1 MKYVKC
7 LCVCKL
13 SAQDIWNNKKEN
25 QRLYHKKW
33 TQKTCLKQITLSKSK
48 SILLNHPVQWQQNK
62 WIAGNIHSTQKTKM
76 QTTKH
81 YWKRFVCQLELK
93 FVQLFMVFILIHFF
107 FTAKLA
113 VQTAQL
119 RNSQTAQHWGTVV
132 AYTLLGAYFEP
143 CFYNWDFSIIAI
155 YHFQYYLFPSGCFCL
170 SDNFFW

>member
-13 SAQDIWNNKKEN
+13 SVQDIWNNKKEN
-25 QRLYHKKW
+25 QRFYHKKC
-33 TQKTCLKQITLSKSK
+33 TQKICLKQITLSKSK
-48 SILLNHPVQWQQNK
+48 SILLNHPVQWEQNK

-81 YWKRFVCQLELK
+81 HWKRFVCQLELK
-93 FVQLFMVFILIHFF
+93 FVQLLMVFILFHFF

-119 RNSQTAQHWGTVV
+119 HDLQAVQHWGTVV

>member
-13 SAQDIWNNKKEN
+13 SVQDIWNNKKEN
-25 QRLYHKKW
+25 QRFYHKKC
-33 TQKTCLKQITLSKSK
+33 TQKICLKQITLSKSK

-93 FVQLFMVFILIHFF
+93 FVQLLMVFILFHFF

-119 RNSQTAQHWGTVV
+119 HDLQAVQHWGTVV

-155 YHFQYYLFPSGCFCL
+155 YHFQYYLFPSGCFYL
-170 SDNFFW
+170 NDNFFW